1 MKVYTKNQQS
11 DLPVSAKSIR
21 FLVREVVAYEGRY
34 YDEVTVHLVETAKI
48 SALHEQFFGDP
59 TTTDCISFPL
69 DDELMGDVFV
79 CPETAIRYSQKNGI
93 DEHEELSLYVVHGL
107 LHLMGYD
114 DLNPKD
120 KRKMRTAEKRHLKHL
135 MSLNLILSPK
145 AV

>member
-21 FLVREVVAYEGRY
+21 LLVREVVAYEGRY
-34 YDEVTVHLVETAKI
+34 YDEVTIHLVKTAKI
-48 SALHEQFFGDP
+48 CALHNEFFNDP
-59 TTTDCISFPL
+59 ATTDCISFPM

-79 CPETAIRYSQKNGI
+79 CPETAIQYSRQNVK
-93 DEHEELSLYVVHGL
+93 DVYEELSLYIVHGL

-120 KRKMRTAEKRHLKHL
+120 KRRMRTAEKRHLKHL
-135 MSLNLILSPK
+135 MSLNLILSP
-145 AV
+145 